1 LREYQFNPPSKAV
14 VLDQGKNVEVEF
26 IGKRTAF
33 SCSGKVTSLNGTPLG
48 GVRVKV
54 VSSNEEG
61 SGCSIHSDTMTTDE
75 DGSYKFRALQPKCGY
90 QISVEDPAVEMSYPS
105 DKSIELHEDDVLVEN
120 FLIVFKPD
128 MISNTGNVIIDDTK
142 LLTYFKVELY
152 DNPYMESRLYSSPLD
167 PMGFFFLPP
176 LPLDPAKVYYL
187 QIKSD
192 IATHSY
198 AVTNPDDLSF
208 TADDGR
214 HITVH
219 ITTEKILPSGDKHF
233 RGSFVGLF
241 SSIALLFVLAN
252 IDKIISYVKANF
264 RLK

>member
-1 LREYQFNPPSKAV
+1 MCH
-14 VLDQGKNVEVEF
+14 
-26 IGKRTAF
+26 
-33 SCSGKVTSLNGTPLG
+33 SCV
-48 GVRVKV
+48 
-54 VSSNEEG
+54 
-61 SGCSIHSDTMTTDE
+61 
-75 DGSYKFRALQPKCGY
+75 QPKCGY

-198 AVTNPDDLSF
+198 TVTDPDVLSF